1 MAENEFLLQIHS
13 AYPSL
18 TKAEKKVA
26 DYVLKDPKKVRFM
39 SIHDLAD
46 QSGTGLTSV
55 FRFCKTMGLA
65 GFQEF
70 KMKLLLSD
78 FSSEENSA
86 EEESELF
93 SSEITK
99 HDSLEVVAQKL
110 QKNYVSAFTDTR
122 TLLNYDDIKRAADMI
137 NDSDQVRFF
146 GIGASMLTAM
156 EGMYK
161 FLHIMP
167 NVYCLSDE
175 HMQVMAASTLNERD
189 VAIFF
194 SHSGENKQIVNLIKE
209 AKGVGART
217 ICITRYKNS
226 PVTEYADIVLL
237 CGGYETPLQDH
248 AYSVKFAQL
257 YVLDILFVQVYRT
270 KFQYSK
276 EINKKVSLSILDK
289 NY

>member
-1 MAENEFLLQIHS
+1 MVENEFLLQIHS

-26 DYVLKDPKKVRFM
+26 DFVLKNPKKVRFM
-39 SIHDLAD
+39 SIHDLAES
-46 QSGTGLTSV
+46 SGTGLTSV

-70 KMKLLLSD
+70 KMRLLLSD
-78 FSSEENSA
+78 FSSEENSVV
-86 EEESELF
+86 EETELLT
-93 SSEITK
+93 SEITK
-99 HDSLEVVAQKL
+99 NDSMEVVAQKL
-110 QKNYVSAFTDTR
+110 LQNYMSAFTDTR

-146 GIGASMLTAM
+146 GVGASMLTAM

-175 HMQVMAASTLNERD
+175 HMQIMAASTLNERD
-189 VAIFF
+189 VAIFI
-194 SHSGENKQIVNLIKE
+194 SHSGASKEIVHLINKAKE
-209 AKGVGART
+209 VGART

-226 PVTEYADIVLL
+226 PATEYADIVLL

-257 YVLDILFVQVYRT
+257 YVLDTLFVQVYRT

-276 EINKKVSLSILDK
+276 EINKKVSSSILDK
-289 NY
+289 NF